1 MTYVVGIDL
10 HGTLLDDEWEIK
22 PHLLPELTRTL
33 RDVAGFCRIYVC
45 SGNDLNFIQRYV
57 PTDVRVH
64 FSGYVLETGC
74 VLSDGITENVIVP
87 DEQVRSI
94 KNLEKQLMQMAFPEV
109 KYFARRLCTISLFT
123 RTESGGSDPADFHP
137 LVEAAVRKL
146 GLADAMLVT
155 HSNVAVDILPF
166 GFTKFS
172 GIRHVSAGQKTVGI
186 ADSLNDIHL
195 LTDADLAFIPA
206 NGSQRLIQELEKSGH
221 RIRSLAEWRT
231 GSVGTV
237 WRSRFPATEGVI
249 DILRF
254 LELLPH

>member
-22 PHLLPELTRTL
+22 PRLLPELTRTL
-33 RDVAGFCRIYVC
+33 RAVSGFCRIYVC
-45 SGNDLNFIQRYV
+45 SGNDLHFIHRYV
-57 PTDVRVH
+57 PTDVRTH

-87 DEQVRSI
+87 DEQVRTI
-94 KNLEKQLMQMAFPEV
+94 KKLEKQLLGMAFPDV

-123 RTESGGSDPADFHP
+123 RTESGGSDPADLHP
-137 LVEAAVRKL
+137 LVDAAVREL
-146 GLADAMLVT
+146 GWGDAMLVT
-155 HSNVAVDILPF
+155 HSNVAVDILPS
-166 GFTKFS
+166 GFNKFS
-172 GIRHVSAGQKTVGI
+172 GIRHVAAGQRTVGV

-206 NGSQRLIQELEKSGH
+206 NGSRLLIRELARGGH
-221 RIRSLAEWRT
+221 PVRPLLEWRS
-231 GSVGTV
+231 GEAGTV

-254 LELLPH
+254 LEHLPH

>member
-22 PHLLPELTRTL
+22 PRLLLELTRTL
-33 RDVAGFCRIYVC
+33 QAVAGFCRIYVC
-45 SGNDLNFIQRYV
+45 SGNDLNFIHRYV
-57 PTDVRVH
+57 PAKVRTH

-74 VLSDGITENVIVP
+74 VLSDGITENIMVP
-87 DEQVRSI
+87 AEQVRAV
-94 KNLEKQLMQMAFPEV
+94 KKLEKQLMQMAFPEV

-137 LVEAAVRKL
+137 LVEAVIRKL
-146 GLADAMLVT
+146 GLGESMLVT
-155 HSNVAVDILPF
+155 HSNVAVDILPS

-172 GIRHVSAGQKTVGI
+172 GIRHVAAGHRTVGI

-206 NGSQRLIQELEKSGH
+206 NGSRRLIQELEQGGH
-221 RIRSLAEWRT
+221 RVRPLSEWKA
-231 GSVGTV
+231 GSTGTV
-237 WRSRFPATEGVI
+237 WRSRFPTTEGVI

-254 LELLPH
+254 LELLSR